1 MQLSN
6 NSTLLTS
13 YLYYKS
19 TFYSYLYNNKY
30 VSDST
35 TYYSY
40 LHRVFKTTVAKN
52 YDFDIYNV
60 KTQRKK
66 INQS

>member
-30 VSDST
+30 VSHT

-60 KTQRKK
+60 KIQRKK